1 MRRRDQG
8 EGHAGEPAT
17 PGEAGRE
24 ACGALNR
31 RRHRDLRR
39 IRDEWECYSFRRTV
53 SSLKVFV
60 IGVILPR
67 IRIDTNYVPV
77 AYGIVGAG
85 IAVATEKI
93 IVYDGGPVKDA

>member
-1 MRRRDQG
+1 MLLVSENGIKFKGLRY
-8 EGHAGEPAT
+8 
-17 PGEAGRE
+17 
-24 ACGALNR
+24 
-31 RRHRDLRR
+31 RRHPP
-39 IRDEWECYSFRRTV
+39 
-53 SSLKVFV
+53 
-60 IGVILPR
+60 PR